1 MINILNSNQSKRLYA
16 TELKVIDEYT
26 VRVIAT
32 NLETLENVTEI
43 FVVRDRVIFPE
54 LLDEL
59 PRVLKD
65 YEYNNDYLVRGVT
78 LRTVIEDVI
87 NYIKADYTPVIY

>member
-1 MINILNSNQSKRLYA
+1 MSTKKPELTKHLYT
-16 TELKVIDEYT
+16 TEFTVIAEYT
-26 VRVIAT
+26 VEVIAINT
-32 NLETLENVTEI
+32 RSFEKVTEV

-87 NYIKADYTPVIY
+87 NYIKADYTPVTY

>member
-1 MINILNSNQSKRLYA
+1 MSTKKPELTKNLYT
-16 TELKVIDEYT
+16 TEFSDIAEYT
-26 VRVIAT
+26 VEVIAINT
-32 NLETLENVTEI
+32 RSFEKVTEV

-87 NYIKADYTPVIY
+87 NYIKADYTPVTY